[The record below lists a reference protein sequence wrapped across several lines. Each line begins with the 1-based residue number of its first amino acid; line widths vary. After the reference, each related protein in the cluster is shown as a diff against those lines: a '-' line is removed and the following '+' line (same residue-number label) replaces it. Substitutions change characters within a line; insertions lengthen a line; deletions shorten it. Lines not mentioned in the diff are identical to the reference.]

1 MSNPA
6 FRRAL
11 VSLSH
16 PLSIG
21 GIVLLLL
28 NDHLWRKVAPSWLTG
43 KLGDAAWL
51 VFAPFLLALGMAWV
65 WPRREA
71 LVGRVSIIGTGLIFA
86 LAKGVPFFNALTI
99 EVLERLNGWSNSLR
113 VDPTDLLV
121 LPALALAGWIW
132 SRSAQRVPAYRS
144 GVLAV
149 LAVLVTAGSSP
160 AVYPTGVQRL
170 SEVQGVLYTRDYHSR
185 DGGLTWQDG
194 GDLEL
199 DIYSTHYQVWQV
211 IDPANERVRYQLTPG
226 GLSIDRSDDGG
237 QTWRS
242 DFNLSGDEARIA
254 ALTNSP
260 YMDLGPFDAVLHRAS
275 GNLIVAMGL
284 EGVLV
289 RLPYGEW
296 RWVAVGNLSVPELKR
311 LDQIAALIGDE
322 LWLGGVLLALIVSTL
337 TLRFNLWAIIK
348 TVFAV
353 AGWGV
358 LVFVWVYW
366 IGVYSYRGD
375 EIAFK
380 LLTLGLVLLTIW
392 QSRGPRWRRIAL
404 GVAWLALEA
413 WGVSGLF
420 FERYGGGL
428 FQFGLGLI
436 LSAASIALGLRLRR
450 RPRTPTALIGFLS
463 VISVVL
469 MGGWCLWAAYLL
481 QFRTWPDVDRLAS
494 NLLTAF
500 GAATVGLTLASALVW
515 AKFKRD
521 IWLILWGIWL
531 VWGGTLA
538 VRYTGYAW
546 GLGTLALAGISPG
559 VIALSR
565 KRGIL
570 DRVVKV
576 LVVLGWIG
584 WAATLIVFQPA
595 LPGNNLTYIDGP
607 LVAVPLLLLGAVLIG
622 PRQAAQAYRQQPRT
636 LIPILSL
643 GAVGVM
649 AYALPYGL
657 WVRGGI
663 PFYTAATFYALAL
676 TAAVVAGG
684 GLYLRRMNRQPANTD
699 MDGTFGR

>member
-21 GIVLLLL
+21 AIALLLI
-28 NDHLWRKVAPSWLTG
+28 NDHVWRKVAPSWFTG
-43 KLGDAAWL
+43 KIGDFAWL
-51 VFAPFLLALGMAWV
+51 IFAPFLLAALLAWV
-65 WPRREA
+65 WPKREA
-71 LVGRVSIIGTGLIFA
+71 LVGRVSIIGVGAIFA

-99 EVLERLNGWSNSLR
+99 DVLERLNGWSNSLR

-121 LPALALAGWIW
+121 LPALGLAWWIW
-132 SRSAQRVPAYRS
+132 SRSPARLPAYRS
-144 GVLAV
+144 GVLVV

-160 AVYPTGVQRL
+160 AIYPTGVQQL
-170 SEVQGVLYTRDYHSR
+170 SEVKGVLYTRDYQSR

-199 DIYSTHYQVWQV
+199 DMYSTHYQVWQV
-211 IDPANERVRYQLTPG
+211 IDPANERVVYQLTPG

-242 DFNLSGDEARIA
+242 DFNLSGDEARVA

-260 YMDLGPFDAVLHRAS
+260 YMDLGPFDAVVHRAS

-289 RLPYGEW
+289 RLPHGEW
-296 RWVAVGNLSVPELKR
+296 RWVAVGSLTVPELKR
-311 LDQIAALIGDE
+311 FDQIAALISDE
-322 LWLGGVLLALIVSTL
+322 LWLGVALFALIVSTL
-337 TLRFNLWAIIK
+337 TLRFNVWSIIK

-353 AGWGV
+353 ALWGV
-358 LVFVWVYW
+358 WVFVWVYW
-366 IGVYSYRGD
+366 IGVYNYWD
-375 EIAFK
+375 EEIIFK

-392 QSRGPRWRRIAL
+392 QSNGPRWRRIAL
-404 GVAWLALEA
+404 GVAWVALEA

-420 FERYGGGL
+420 FERYGGGQ
-428 FQFGLGLI
+428 FQFVLGLI
-436 LSAASIALGLRLRR
+436 LSVASIALGLRLKR
-450 RPRTPTALIGFLS
+450 RPRTPTALISFLS

-469 MGGWCLWAAYLL
+469 MGGWCIWIAYML

-500 GAATVGLTLASALVW
+500 GVATLGLTLASALAW
-515 AKFKRD
+515 ARLKRD
-521 IWLILWGIWL
+521 IWLIVWGIWL
-531 VWGGTLA
+531 VWGGVLA
-538 VRYTGYAW
+538 VRYDSYAW
-546 GLGTLALAGISPG
+546 GVGTLALTGLSLG
-559 VIALSR
+559 TIALGR

-570 DRVVKV
+570 DRMVKV

-584 WAATLIVFQPA
+584 WAATLIVFRPA
-595 LPGNNLTYIDGP
+595 LPGSSLTYIDGT
-607 LVAVPLLLLGAVLIG
+607 LVVVPLLVLGAVLIG
-622 PRQAAQAYRQQPRT
+622 PRQVAQAYRQQPRT

-643 GAVGVM
+643 GVGGVVV
-649 AYALPYGL
+649 YGL
-657 WVRGGI
+657 SYILWARGGI
-663 PFYTAATFYALAL
+663 PFYASATLCAVAL
-676 TAAVVAGG
+676 TVAVVAGG
-684 GLYLRRMNRQPANTD
+684 YLYLRRLAGPPPA
-699 MDGTFGR
+699 